1 MKRAH
6 HPQFNH
12 PAVAWGRIAGRTKT
26 SPIKI
31 PGERKKDVL
40 SALIRLLVI
49 AVIHAGGSL
58 AYADDVASGPGASL
72 RAKYAALQEQ
82 LDNSPFQRP
91 LYLDS
96 TETGHRLQGELYG
109 VLDDSFASARN
120 SLKLASQWCDIL
132 ALHLNVKDC
141 RVSDAASP
149 ATISLY
155 VGGKHDEPSTVVS
168 HLDYAYRVPID
179 TSDYFQI
186 LLTAR
191 SGPLGTSDYKIQLE
205 ATPLDRGRTFFHLS
219 YGYAFGA
226 AARVAMATYLHSLG
240 REKVGFTIVERKPDG
255 SPAYVKG
262 IRGAIERNVM
272 RYYFALVAYLS
283 SCNLPPHEQLEV
295 RLRDWFAFTERHS
308 LQLHELEQN
317 EYLDMKRRQYQQA
330 NGR

>member
-1 MKRAH
+1 
-6 HPQFNH
+6 
-12 PAVAWGRIAGRTKT
+12 
-26 SPIKI
+26 
-31 PGERKKDVL
+31 VL
-40 SALIRLLVI
+40 SALIRVLVI
-49 AVIHAGGSL
+49 AVVHAGGSL
-58 AYADDVASGPGASL
+58 AHADDVVSGPAALL

-82 LDNSPFQRP
+82 LDNSQVQKP

-109 VLDDSFASARN
+109 VLDDAFANARN

-141 RVSDAASP
+141 RVSDAASST
-149 ATISLY
+149 TISLY
-155 VGGKHDEPSTVVS
+155 VGGKHDVPNAVVS
-168 HLDYAYRVPID
+168 HLDYAYRVAID
-179 TSDYFQI
+179 TSEYLQI

-191 SGPLGTSDYKIQLE
+191 SGPLGTSDYKILLE

-240 REKVGFTIVERKPDG
+240 RDKVGFTILERKPDG

-283 SCNLPPHEQLEV
+283 SCNLPAHEQLEV
-295 RLRDWFAFTERHS
+295 RLRDWFAFTERYS

-317 EYLDMKRRQYQQA
+317 EYLDMKRRQYQQG
-330 NGR
+330 NSR

>member
-1 MKRAH
+1 
-6 HPQFNH
+6 
-12 PAVAWGRIAGRTKT
+12 
-26 SPIKI
+26 
-31 PGERKKDVL
+31 VL

-49 AVIHAGGSL
+49 AVVQAGGSL
-58 AYADDVASGPGASL
+58 AHADEAVSAPAAAL
-72 RAKYAALQEQ
+72 RAKYAALQER
-82 LDNSPFQRP
+82 LDHSQFQKP

-96 TETGHRLQGELYG
+96 VETGDKLQGELYG
-109 VLDDSFASARN
+109 VLDDSFASARS

-141 RVSDAASP
+141 RISEATSP

-168 HLDYAYRVPID
+168 HLDYAYRVAID
-179 TSDYFQI
+179 TSEYFQI

-191 SGPLGTSDYKIQLE
+191 SGPLGTSDYRILLE

-240 REKVGFTIVERKPDG
+240 REKVGFTILEWKPDG

-272 RYYFALVAYLS
+272 RYYFALVAYLAS
-283 SCNLPPHEQLEV
+283 RNLPPHEQLEV

-308 LQLHELEQN
+308 LQLHELEQS

>member
-1 MKRAH
+1 V
-6 HPQFNH
+6 FS
-12 PAVAWGRIAGRTKT
+12 V
-26 SPIKI
+26 
-31 PGERKKDVL
+31 
-40 SALIRLLVI
+40 LIRVLVI
-49 AVIHAGGSL
+49 AAVHAGGSL
-58 AYADDVASGPGASL
+58 AHADDAVSAPAAAL

-82 LDNSPFQRP
+82 LDHSQFQKP

-96 TETGHRLQGELYG
+96 TETGLQGELYG

-141 RVSDAASP
+141 RASNAASP
-149 ATISLY
+149 TTISVY
-155 VGGKHDEPSTVVS
+155 VGGKHDEPNTVVS
-168 HLDYAYRVPID
+168 HLDYAYRVAID
-179 TSDYFQI
+179 RSEYFQI

-191 SGPLGTSDYKIQLE
+191 SGPLGTSNYKILLE

-226 AARVAMATYLHSLG
+226 AARLAMATYLHSVG
-240 REKVGFTIVERKPDG
+240 REKVGFTILERKPDG

-283 SCNLPPHEQLEV
+283 SRNLPPQEQLEV
-295 RLRDWFAFTERHS
+295 RLRDWFASTERHP

>member
-1 MKRAH
+1 M
-6 HPQFNH
+6 
-12 PAVAWGRIAGRTKT
+12 
-26 SPIKI
+26 
-31 PGERKKDVL
+31 L

-49 AVIHAGGSL
+49 AVVQAGGSL
-58 AYADDVASGPGASL
+58 AYADEPVSAPAAAL

-82 LDNSPFQRP
+82 LDHSQFQKP

-96 TETGHRLQGELYG
+96 VETGDRLQGELYG
-109 VLDDSFASARN
+109 VLDDPFASARS

-141 RVSDAASP
+141 RISEATSP

-168 HLDYAYRVPID
+168 HLDYAYRVAID
-179 TSDYFQI
+179 TSEYFQI

-191 SGPLGTSDYKIQLE
+191 SGPLGTSDYKILLE

-226 AARVAMATYLHSLG
+226 AARVAMSTYLHSLG
-240 REKVGFTIVERKPDG
+240 REKVGFTILERKPDG

-295 RLRDWFAFTERHS
+295 RLRDWFAFTERYS

-317 EYLDMKRRQYQQA
+317 EYLDMKRRQYQQG
-330 NGR
+330 NSR

>member
-1 MKRAH
+1 
-6 HPQFNH
+6 
-12 PAVAWGRIAGRTKT
+12 
-26 SPIKI
+26 
-31 PGERKKDVL
+31 VL
-40 SALIRLLVI
+40 SALVRLLVI
-49 AVIHAGGSL
+49 AVAQAGGSL
-58 AYADDVASGPGASL
+58 AHADEAVSAPAAAM

-82 LDNSPFQRP
+82 LDHNQFQRP

-96 TETGHRLQGELYG
+96 VETGNRLQGELYG
-109 VLDDSFASARN
+109 VLDDPFASARN
-120 SLKLASQWCDIL
+120 SLKLASQWCDVL

-141 RVSDAASP
+141 RVSEARSP

-168 HLDYAYRVPID
+168 HVDYSYRVVVD
-179 TSDYFQI
+179 TSEYFQV

-191 SGPLGTSDYKIQLE
+191 SGPLGTSDYRILLE
-205 ATPLDRGRTFFHLS
+205 ATPVDRGRTFFHLS

-226 AARVAMATYLHSLG
+226 AARLAMATYLHSLG
-240 REKVGFTIVERKPDG
+240 REKVGFTILERKPDG

-283 SCNLPPHEQLEV
+283 SRNLPPYEQHEV
-295 RLRDWFAFTERHS
+295 RLRDWFAFTERYS
-308 LQLHELEQN
+308 LQLHELEQS
-317 EYLDMKRRQYQQA
+317 EYLEMKRRQYQQT

>member
-1 MKRAH
+1 M
-6 HPQFNH
+6 
-12 PAVAWGRIAGRTKT
+12 
-26 SPIKI
+26 
-31 PGERKKDVL
+31 L
-40 SALIRLLVI
+40 SALIRALVI

-58 AYADDVASGPGASL
+58 AHADETVSGPAAAL
-72 RAKYAALQEQ
+72 RAKYAALQEP
-82 LDNSPFQRP
+82 LDHSQFQKP

-96 TETGHRLQGELYG
+96 IETGDRLQGELYG
-109 VLDDSFASARN
+109 VLDDPFASARS

-141 RVSDAASP
+141 RVSEATSP
-149 ATISLY
+149 TTISLY
-155 VGGKHDEPSTVVS
+155 VGGKHDEPSTVES
-168 HLDYAYRVPID
+168 HLDYAYRVAID
-179 TSDYFQI
+179 TSEYFQI

-191 SGPLGTSDYKIQLE
+191 AGPLGTSDYKILLE

-283 SCNLPPHEQLEV
+283 SRNSPPHEQLEV
-295 RLRDWFAFTERHS
+295 RLRDWFAFTERYA
-308 LQLHELEQN
+308 LQLHELEQS
-317 EYLDMKRRQYQQA
+317 EYLDMKRRQYQQG
-330 NGR
+330 NGK

>member
-1 MKRAH
+1 M
-6 HPQFNH
+6 
-12 PAVAWGRIAGRTKT
+12 
-26 SPIKI
+26 
-31 PGERKKDVL
+31 PGERKRDVL

-49 AVIHAGGSL
+49 AAVHANGSL
-58 AYADDVASGPGASL
+58 AHADEAVSAPAAAL

-82 LDNSPFQRP
+82 LDHSQFQKP

-96 TETGHRLQGELYG
+96 VEAGNRLQGELYG
-109 VLDDSFASARN
+109 VLDDSFASARS

-141 RVSDAASP
+141 RVSEAASP

-155 VGGKHDEPSTVVS
+155 VGGKHDEPSAVVS
-168 HLDYAYRVPID
+168 HLDYSYRLAID
-179 TSDYFQI
+179 SSEYFQI

-191 SGPLGTSDYKIQLE
+191 SGPLGTSDYRILLE
-205 ATPLDRGRTFFHLS
+205 ATPVDRGRTFFHLS

-226 AARVAMATYLHSLG
+226 AARLAMATYLHSLG
-240 REKVGFTIVERKPDG
+240 REKVGFTILGRKPDG
-255 SPAYVKG
+255 SPAYVRG
-262 IRGAIERNVM
+262 VRGAIERNVM

-283 SCNLPPHEQLEV
+283 SRNLPPHEQLEG

-308 LQLHELEQN
+308 LQLHELEQS

>member
-1 MKRAH
+1 M
-6 HPQFNH
+6 
-12 PAVAWGRIAGRTKT
+12 VY
-26 SPIKI
+26 
-31 PGERKKDVL
+31 
-40 SALIRLLVI
+40 
-49 AVIHAGGSL
+49 AGGSL
-58 AYADDVASGPGASL
+58 AHADDVVSGPAALL
-72 RAKYAALQEQ
+72 RAKYASLQEQ
-82 LDNSPFQRP
+82 LDNSQFQKP

-109 VLDDSFASARN
+109 VLDDTFASARN

-149 ATISLY
+149 TTISLY
-155 VGGKHDEPSTVVS
+155 VGGKHDEPNAVVS
-168 HLDYAYRVPID
+168 HLDYTYRVAID
-179 TSDYFQI
+179 TSEYFQI
-186 LLTAR
+186 LLTAH
-191 SGPLGTSDYKIQLE
+191 SGPLGTSDYKILLE

-219 YGYAFGA
+219 YGYGFGA

-240 REKVGFTIVERKPDG
+240 RDKVGFTILERKPDG

-295 RLRDWFAFTERHS
+295 RLRDWFAFTERYS

-317 EYLDMKRRQYQQA
+317 EYLDMKRRQYKQG
-330 NGR
+330 NSR

>member
-1 MKRAH
+1 
-6 HPQFNH
+6 
-12 PAVAWGRIAGRTKT
+12 
-26 SPIKI
+26 
-31 PGERKKDVL
+31 VL
-40 SALIRLLVI
+40 SALIRLLII
-49 AVIHAGGSL
+49 AVVQAGGSL
-58 AYADDVASGPGASL
+58 AHADESVSAPGAAL
-72 RAKYAALQEQ
+72 RAKYEALKEQ
-82 LDNSPFQRP
+82 LDHSQFQKP

-96 TETGHRLQGELYG
+96 TETGNRLQGELYG

-120 SLKLASQWCDIL
+120 SLKLASQWCDVL

-149 ATISLY
+149 TTISLY
-155 VGGKHDEPSTVVS
+155 VGGKHDDPNTVVS
-168 HLDYAYRVPID
+168 HLDYAYRVATD
-179 TSDYFQI
+179 TSEYFQI

-191 SGPLGTSDYKIQLE
+191 SGPLGTSDYKILLE

-240 REKVGFTIVERKPDG
+240 REKVGFTILERKPDG

-283 SCNLPPHEQLEV
+283 SCNLPPREQLEV
-295 RLRDWFAFTERHS
+295 RLRDWFAFTERYA

-317 EYLDMKRRQYQQA
+317 EYLDMKRRQYRQA

>member
-1 MKRAH
+1 L
-6 HPQFNH
+6 
-12 PAVAWGRIAGRTKT
+12 
-26 SPIKI
+26 SPLKI
-31 PGERKKDVL
+31 PGELKEDVL
-40 SALIRLLVI
+40 SALVRVVVI
-49 AVIHAGGSL
+49 AVVHAGGSL
-58 AYADDVASGPGASL
+58 AHADETVSAPAAAL

-82 LDNSPFQRP
+82 LDHSQFQKP

-96 TETGHRLQGELYG
+96 VETGDRLQGELYG
-109 VLDDSFASARN
+109 VLDDPFASARS

-132 ALHLNVKDC
+132 DLHLNVKDC
-141 RVSDAASP
+141 RVSEATSP
-149 ATISLY
+149 TTISLY

-168 HLDYAYRVPID
+168 HLDYAYRVPFD
-179 TSDYFQI
+179 TSEYFQI

-191 SGPLGTSDYKIQLE
+191 SGPLGTSDYRILLE
-205 ATPLDRGRTFFHLS
+205 ATPLDGGRTFFHLS

-272 RYYFALVAYLS
+272 RYYFAIVAYLS
-283 SCNLPPHEQLEV
+283 SRNLPPHEQLEG
-295 RLRDWFAFTERHS
+295 RLRDWFAFTERHA

-317 EYLDMKRRQYQQA
+317 EYLDMKRRQFQEA
-330 NGR
+330 NGQ